1 MTEVG
6 NVYGQA
12 LYSLAKEENLSKRIM
27 QELSVLSEAFRE
39 EPAYLRLL
47 CSPNLTKEARCQIVD

>member
-27 QELSVLSEAFRE
+27 QELGVLSEAFHE
-39 EPAYLRLL
+39 EPDQGSSLSDR
-47 CSPNLTKEARCQIVD
+47 